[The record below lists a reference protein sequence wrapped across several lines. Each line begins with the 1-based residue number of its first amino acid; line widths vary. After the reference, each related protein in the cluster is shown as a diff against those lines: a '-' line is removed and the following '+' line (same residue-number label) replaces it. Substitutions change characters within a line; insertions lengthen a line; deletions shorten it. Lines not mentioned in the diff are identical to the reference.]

1 MPAFIRPSKRTAA
14 KNRAKR
20 LNYMSVCREVDIRD
34 AFRCRVCLRFCRD
47 TGAHHHHIV
56 FRSQGGEDTASNLIV
71 VCAWCHDAIH
81 QQRIRVTGTATDLR
95 IECRPAQGWDAP
107 NSAMSKS
114 TATVTKGTL

>member
-20 LNYMSVCREVDIRD
+20 SNYAAVCREVDARD
-34 AFRCRVCLRFCRD
+34 GDRCRVC
-47 TGAHHHHIV
+47 GALALTPHHHHIV
-56 FRSQGGEDTASNLIV
+56 FRSRGGKDTPSNLIA
-71 VCAWCHDAIH
+71 VCDFCHDAIH

-95 IECRPAQGWDAP
+95 IEYRPAQGWDGP
-107 NSAMSKS
+107 NSAMSES